1 MKFRLASTNGA
12 IHYYVKGN
20 KTVTLTTIIPRY
32 TVSKKDEI
40 QFLSKIQLSHSLHEQ
55 VDILELLIGAGLRVT
70 EADDRLS
77 TPLHLASKAHNH
89 VLVKALLA
97 SEDGCEAAVASANE
111 FKMTPLAA
119 AFWNYDSTSNMRKTV
134 AELMNAGA
142 DPNILLPCKEFS
154 YLQG

>member
-1 MKFRLASTNGA
+1 MSL
-12 IHYYVKGN
+12 
-20 KTVTLTTIIPRY
+20 
-32 TVSKKDEI
+32 
-40 QFLSKIQLSHSLHEQ
+40 SLHEQ

-70 EADDRLS
+70 EPDDRLS

-97 SEDGCEAAVASANE
+97 SEDGREAAVASANE
-111 FKMTPLAA
+111 FKITPLAA
-119 AFWNYDSTSNMRKTV
+119 AFWNYERTSNMRKTV